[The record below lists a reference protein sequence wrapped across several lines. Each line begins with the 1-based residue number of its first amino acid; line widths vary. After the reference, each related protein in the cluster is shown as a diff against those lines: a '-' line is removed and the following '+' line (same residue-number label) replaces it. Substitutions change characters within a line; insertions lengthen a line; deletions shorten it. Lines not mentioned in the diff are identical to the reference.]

1 MLPTAYSPPRIHS
14 HNSPHVNPA
23 KKTYLVGE
31 QVSSRG
37 TLSIA
42 NLSREEGIK
51 NSLEG
56 QPGEEETSSIGREG
70 GQLAGQEGLQGN
82 ESIRRVVDLQGGGGH
97 GTLVSVAGDVSVANP
112 DGRHDQDSERDQDGA
127 ERDIFVELEKKGGG
141 AISFVGIFFE

>member
-1 MLPTAYSPPRIHS
+1 M
-14 HNSPHVNPA
+14 
-23 KKTYLVGE
+23 
-31 QVSSRG
+31 SSGG

-42 NLSREEGIK
+42 DLGREEGIK

-82 ESIRRVVDLQGGGGH
+82 EGIRRVVDLQGGGGH
-97 GTLVSVAGDVSVANP
+97 GTLVSIAGDVSVQDP

-127 ERDIFVELEKKGGG
+127 ERDIFVELEKTEEG
-141 AISFVGIFFE
+141 